1 MIKGDFKLWWFS
13 ERSHSSTNK
22 ISIFFAYKR

>member
-1 MIKGDFKLWWFS
+1 MIKGDFKLWWFP

-22 ISIFFAYKR
+22 TAIFLA

>member
-1 MIKGDFKLWWFS
+1 MIKGDFKLWWFP

-22 ISIFFAYKR
+22 TAIFLV